1 MSQNTL
7 AEMLEAWEDGK
18 KKSEVKLPTRF
29 YELRKRR
36 TPRPRISSGGI
47 TPEGEAIMARDLGLD
62 EEHAKKMVE
71 LQEDET

>member
-18 KKSEVKLPTRF
+18 EKSKVKLPTRF

-36 TPRPRISSGGI
+36 TPKPRHSIGGM

-62 EEHAKKMVE
+62 KKRAE
-71 LQEDET
+71 PKKD